1 LRSRLGRLRLALL
14 VLLLARV
21 ERLLRVARSKWLAL
35 ANILLVVAVVVTL
48 FGRVD
53 AGVAAGLLL
62 IIRLALTELLLS
74 RYDQT
79 KIMLCVLIIIFR
91 CNWITGTLCIPSKLK
106 ILFGD
111 MRRRTTNFYVRSV
124 GLKNPG
130 QWILMVVVAAAFTIT
145 TPHAL
150 VLTVSHGSL
159 FANPLVCN
167 GNSAVISLNYRPVEP
182 SASLQQSLT
191 IRRAGSR
198 VGGV

>member
-1 LRSRLGRLRLALL
+1 MLRLALL
-14 VLLLARV
+14 VVLLARI
-21 ERLLRVARSKWLAL
+21 ERLLCVARSERLAL
-35 ANILLVVAVVVTL
+35 ANILLVVAVFVTL
-48 FGRVD
+48 FGSVD

-79 KIMLCVLIIIFR
+79 KVMLRVLIIVFR
-91 CNWITGTLCIPSKLK
+91 CNRITRTLRIARELK

-167 GNSAVISLNYRPVEP
+167 GYSAVISLNYRHVKPG
-182 SASLQQSLT
+182 ASL
-191 IRRAGSR
+191 
-198 VGGV
+198 

>member
-1 LRSRLGRLRLALL
+1 MRSRLGRLRLALL

-35 ANILLVVAVVVTL
+35 ANILLVVAVFVTL
-48 FGRVD
+48 FGRID
-53 AGVAAGLLL
+53 AGVAGLLL
-62 IIRLALTELLLS
+62 IVRLALTELLLS

-167 GNSAVISLNYRPVEP
+167 GYSAVISLNYRHVKPG
-182 SASLQQSLT
+182 ASLVSNHS
-191 IRRAGSR
+191 RRTAC
-198 VGGV
+198 